1 MAANTGAGTGG
12 SKIRNAK
19 LVLLGDVGKSS
30 LVLRFVKGQFVEF
43 QDTSLALPFPSF
55 TCPRLCCKLAMT
67 CLFVCAD
74 FVLLERYH
82 SLAPMYYRAAAAAI
96 VVYYITN
103 SSHTCL
109 SAPASDAVAV
119 EGKPMALVAEKLG
132 FALVVRS
139 GTNVG
144 RDVFEASDGRLHIV
158 GRVGAGIGNSYLFIV
173 SHNSQPEVVTF
184 DLIPDRDLVV
194 EPMSTTGCTQP
205 SRPGIRSSPSAS
217 SENVRA
223 RNSGSSSRSAAPP
236 PAAPQAGA
244 ANPLRFDARTIH
256 FSVNAWVLVVVGL
269 GMLPILPKHL
279 ADRACKLSL
288 LGTVLSSGYS
298 LYSTYGKPRELN
310 MPAIQSWLQSVLGA
324 KDFIHLMF
332 SLLLVT
338 SQLHLKIAALPVFC
352 WALYH
357 VARFLRRNFSRSSF
371 YRGYL
376 EEPCLWVETNNTTLS
391 LLSSNAE
398 LALGFLLIIS
408 LFLYV
413 DLISLGIMETLFH
426 LS

>member
-1 MAANTGAGTGG
+1 
-12 SKIRNAK
+12 
-19 LVLLGDVGKSS
+19 
-30 LVLRFVKGQFVEF
+30 
-43 QDTSLALPFPSF
+43 
-55 TCPRLCCKLAMT
+55 
-67 CLFVCAD
+67 
-74 FVLLERYH
+74 
-82 SLAPMYYRAAAAAI
+82 
-96 VVYYITN
+96 
-103 SSHTCL
+103 
-109 SAPASDAVAV
+109 
-119 EGKPMALVAEKLG
+119 
-132 FALVVRS
+132 
-139 GTNVG
+139 
-144 RDVFEASDGRLHIV
+144 
-158 GRVGAGIGNSYLFIV
+158 
-173 SHNSQPEVVTF
+173 
-184 DLIPDRDLVV
+184 
-194 EPMSTTGCTQP
+194 MSTTGSTQP
-205 SRPGIRSSPSAS
+205 SRPDIRSSPSAS

-223 RNSGSSSRSAAPP
+223 RNLGPSSTSAAPP

-256 FSVNAWVLVVVGL
+256 FSVNASVLVVGGL

-310 MPAIQSWLQSVLGA
+310 MRAIQSWLQSVLGA

-332 SLLLVT
+332 SPLLVT
-338 SQLHLKIAALPVFC
+338 SQLHLKIATLSVFC
-352 WALYH
+352 WALDH

-408 LFLYV
+408 LFSWRRNFIHTFMYWNVLKMMYHALVTIQLPPEYV
-413 DLISLGIMETLFH
+413 GEDRADREPVHRPLPWHIVAH
-426 LS
+426 L

>member
-103 SSHTCL
+103 S
-109 SAPASDAVAV
+109 
-119 EGKPMALVAEKLG
+119 
-132 FALVVRS
+132 
-139 GTNVG
+139 
-144 RDVFEASDGRLHIV
+144 
-158 GRVGAGIGNSYLFIV
+158 FIV

-408 LFLYV
+408 LFLWRRNFMQTFMYWNV
-413 DLISLGIMETLFH
+413 LKMMYRAPVTSSYHQSAWAKIGRTVNPYIDRFRGIL
-426 LS
+426 